1 MERKRNIRP
10 AADRR
15 SAETALRRA
24 LAAVMPPEPE
34 RRINP
39 RLEALAAQSAE
50 TVRLVDLSIHG
61 CCLGFS
67 APTDYRPGQFIRLG
81 FPGEAEPIRAIVRW
95 TDGPRIGAEFTRSL
109 PGHRIEVILSEERQP
124 LVSLL

>member
-1 MERKRNIRP
+1 MERKRNIQP

-15 SAETALRRA
+15 SAELALRRA
-24 LAAVMPPEPE
+24 VAAVMPPEPE

-39 RLEALAAQSAE
+39 RREILAAQGAE

-61 CCLGFS
+61 CCLGFAS
-67 APTDYRPGQFIRLG
+67 QTDYRPGQFIRLG
-81 FPGEAEPIRAIVRW
+81 FPGEGEPIRAIVRW
-95 TDGPRIGAEFTRSL
+95 TDGPRVGAEFTRSL
-109 PGHRIEVILSEERQP
+109 SGSRIEGILNEHRQP